1 MAGKPWF
8 APKRFGYG
16 SGLPISW
23 EGWVVLALFIA
34 GTLAAALLT
43 QGALRIGLFV
53 LLVVV
58 LMAICAAK
66 TDGGWRWRS
75 GGED

>member
-8 APKRFGYG
+8 APKQFGYG

-23 EGWVVLALFIA
+23 EGWAVLAVFIA
-34 GTLAAALLT
+34 GVLAAALLT

-53 LLVVV
+53 LMTAAMVGV
-58 LMAICAAK
+58 CAAK
-66 TDGGWRWRS
+66 TRGGWRWRS